1 MKTITKSKWVCIN
14 CSYVNR
20 GLLTVG
26 KVYEV
31 ITETDINLQSYPYSF
46 EFASFISDDGK
57 SYLMGNSIDREL
69 ITLEEWREL
78 QLNKLV

>member
-1 MKTITKSKWVCIN
+1 
-14 CSYVNR
+14 
-20 GLLTVG
+20 VG

-31 ITETDINLQSYPYSF
+31 ITETDIDLGVDF
-46 EFASFISDDGK
+46 GHTSFIADDGK

>member
-1 MKTITKSKWVCIN
+1 MKTITKSKFVCIN

-31 ITETDINLQSYPYSF
+31 ITKTDIDLGVDF
-46 EFASFISDDGK
+46 GHTSFIADDGK
-57 SYLMGNSIDREL
+57 SYLIVNSIDTQNF